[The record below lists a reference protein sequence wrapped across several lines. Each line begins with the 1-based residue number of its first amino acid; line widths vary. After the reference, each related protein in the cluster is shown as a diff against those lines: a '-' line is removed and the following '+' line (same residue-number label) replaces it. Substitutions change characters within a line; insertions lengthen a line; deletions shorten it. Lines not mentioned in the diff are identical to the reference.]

1 MQKTGLGTKLTQA
14 NLAKANLAEANL
26 AEANLDKAN
35 LDEAAEAPTLEISKE
50 FDTRS
55 PSFGKPRN
63 HLHCIYHSEG
73 IPMAQLVPIQ
83 LEDGTEIYIEATED
97 VDVSPTAQ
105 APVELQPEEV
115 RRGQK
120 GWGGGGGSRGMVGFP
135 SGGNGSSASN
145 GSAAIAAQSFK
156 AIEGTIRT
164 YTTHTLSAFKDM
176 AHGNVD
182 KVTLQFGIRVG
193 GEAGVPYVTKGTAE
207 SNLSITVECSFDKDS

>member
-1 MQKTGLGTKLTQA
+1 
-14 NLAKANLAEANL
+14 
-26 AEANLDKAN
+26 
-35 LDEAAEAPTLEISKE
+35 
-50 FDTRS
+50 
-55 PSFGKPRN
+55 
-63 HLHCIYHSEG
+63 
-73 IPMAQLVPIQ
+73 MAQLVPIQ

-97 VDVSPTAQ
+97 VEVSPTDATS
-105 APVELQPEEV
+105 ADSGPEEV

-135 SGGNGSSASN
+135 SGSGGSN
-145 GSAAIAAQSFK
+145 GSAALAAQSFK

-207 SNLSITVECSFDKDS
+207 SNLSITVECSFDKD